1 MSAAWPA
8 TAPAPPADSRSG
20 DKPAMTSPENLRLQ
34 NVWAWLGD
42 LQPAWTVLER
52 ASIDAL
58 LNEPSSE
65 NPALRLAPDL
75 TADEV
80 ALSPVARNALV
91 LLREASGRG
100 LKLTPAGSLPRATVA
115 AMEEAMAW
123 PGRDPADSRRGGKVL
138 NEADFTQLH
147 FLRKAA
153 ETAGLAERERS
164 RLHTTRLGRRVLK
177 GNGGAL
183 QAILFHFVFWRSDLS
198 PFGRGLLGAWPQDH
212 IGVVLWS
219 LSVAADGW
227 QPPETLSRVCT
238 VPCDGIFEAERD
250 IASLILQARI
260 LAPLHWFGLVERRGE
275 DEAAGVPGEWR
286 KSALF
291 GRFLKF
297 EVRLED
303 AVATRH

>member
-1 MSAAWPA
+1 
-8 TAPAPPADSRSG
+8 
-20 DKPAMTSPENLRLQ
+20 MTPEDRRFR
-34 NVWAWLGD
+34 NVRAWLGD

-52 ASIDAL
+52 ASIEAL
-58 LNEPSSE
+58 LDEPSAESR
-65 NPALRLAPDL
+65 ALRLAADL

-80 ALSPVARNALV
+80 ALSPVALNALI
-91 LLREASGRG
+91 LLREACGRG
-100 LKLTPAGSLPRATVA
+100 LKLTPAGNLPRATVA

-123 PGRDPADSRRGGKVL
+123 PGRDPADARRGGKAL
-138 NEADFTQLH
+138 NEADFPQLH
-147 FLRKAA
+147 FLRILA
-153 ETAGLAERERS
+153 EMAQLVERERG
-164 RLHTTRLGRRVLK
+164 RLRVTNLGRHILD
-177 GNGGAL
+177 GDTGGL
-183 QAILFHFVFWRSDLS
+183 QALLFHVVFWRSDLS
-198 PFGRGLLGAWPQDH
+198 PFGHGLLGAWPQDH
-212 IGVVLWS
+212 IGVALWS

-250 IASLILQARI
+250 IASLLLQARI
-260 LAPLHWFGLVERRGE
+260 LAPLRWFGLVEHRGE
-275 DEAAGVPGEWR
+275 DKAAGVPGEWR

>member
-1 MSAAWPA
+1 
-8 TAPAPPADSRSG
+8 
-20 DKPAMTSPENLRLQ
+20 MTQPENRRLR
-34 NVWAWLGD
+34 NARAWLGD

-58 LNEPSSE
+58 LDEPSAESR
-65 NPALRLAPDL
+65 ALRLAADL
-75 TADEV
+75 AADEV

-100 LKLTPAGSLPRATVA
+100 LKLTPAGNLPRAAVA

-123 PGRDPADSRRGGKVL
+123 PGRDPADARRYRKVL
-138 NEADFTQLH
+138 NEADFPQLH
-147 FLRKAA
+147 FLRTLA
-153 ETAGLAERERS
+153 EMAGLAERERG
-164 RLHTTRLGRRVLK
+164 RLRATGLGRHILD
-177 GNGGAL
+177 GNSEGL
-183 QAILFHFVFWRSDLS
+183 QALLFHIVFWRSDLS
-198 PFGRGLLGAWPQDH
+198 PFGGGLLGAWPQDH

-219 LSVAADGW
+219 LSVAADRW
-227 QPPETLSRVCT
+227 QMPETLSRVCT
-238 VPCDGIFEAERD
+238 VPCDEIFEVERD

-260 LAPLHWFGLVERRGE
+260 LAPLHWFGLVEHRGK

-303 AVATRH
+303 AVAARH